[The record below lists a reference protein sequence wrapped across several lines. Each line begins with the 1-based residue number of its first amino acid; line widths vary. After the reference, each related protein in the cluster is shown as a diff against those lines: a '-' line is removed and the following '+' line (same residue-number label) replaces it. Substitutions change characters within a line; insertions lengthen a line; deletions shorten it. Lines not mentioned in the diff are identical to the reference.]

1 MTVVPSMNEPQPDQP
16 DAPRD
21 AGPLTSTAGALL
33 RQAREAAGLHIGA
46 LSVALKVPVKKIE
59 ALEADRLDLLPDA
72 VFARALAA
80 SVCRTLKVDPGPILA
95 RLPEQ
100 VMPLLTLESSTTN
113 HASLDTRRAFW
124 HAPALA
130 GIPRPVL
137 VVTGALVLAALVL
150 FFLPSIAPAPSFLAT
165 DNQAPADST
174 ATGAVAPADKSVLQA
189 PAALVVSAPQV
200 LAAVTQA
207 VVSPPAAASAA
218 VPMAPAAAPNA
229 NKVETSLLLLKAK
242 SESWVQ
248 VTDASGVVQ
257 LRRIV
262 NPGESVPVSGTLP
275 FAVVVGRADAIDV
288 LVRGQPFD
296 MAPLARD
303 NIARF
308 QIK

>member
-1 MTVVPSMNEPQPDQP
+1 MNEPQQDQP
-16 DAPRD
+16 DAPVD
-21 AGPLTSTAGALL
+21 AGPVASTAGTLL
-33 RQAREAAGLHIGA
+33 RQARESAGLHIGA

-124 HAPALA
+124 HAAALA

-137 VVTGALVLAALVL
+137 VVAGALVLAALVL
-150 FFLPSIAPAPSFLAT
+150 FFLPAIAPGPSFLAT
-165 DNQAPADST
+165 DNQTPADST
-174 ATGAVAPADKSVLQA
+174 TTSAVAPADKSVLQA
-189 PAALVVSAPQV
+189 PAALVASAPPV
-200 LAAVTQA
+200 MAAMTQA
-207 VVSPPAAASAA
+207 VSPPPVAAAAA
-218 VPMAPAAAPNA
+218 VPVAPAAAPNA

-248 VTDASGVVQ
+248 VTDAAGVVQ
-257 LRRIV
+257 LRRIISA
-262 NPGESVPVSGTLP
+262 GESIPVSGTLP

-296 MAPLARD
+296 LAPLARD